1 MQRRAAIWILGTF
14 KTSPSFDVEAIT
26 GFISINLH
34 LKELSGRSQLRAY
47 FLPSNHILY
56 SLIEPRE
63 DSSYYQHPLSLGSL
77 TRCQHNLIKGSLV
90 DMNN

>member
-1 MQRRAAIWILGTF
+1 MQRRAAIWILGAF
-14 KTSPSFDVEAIT
+14 KTSPSFGVEAII
-26 GFISINLH
+26 GFIPINLH